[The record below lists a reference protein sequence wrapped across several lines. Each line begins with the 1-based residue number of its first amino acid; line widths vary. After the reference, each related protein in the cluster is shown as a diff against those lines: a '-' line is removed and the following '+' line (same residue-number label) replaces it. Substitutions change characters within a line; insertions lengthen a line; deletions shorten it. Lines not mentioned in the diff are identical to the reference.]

1 MISIARKGTEII
13 IAAVCSKNGYNYHF
27 SYECGAGREDYAIL
41 LREALA
47 GGLWDTIK
55 SARQEAYEKGWK
67 DAKRKGRKEDWFW
80 GGLK

>member
-1 MISIARKGTEII
+1 MIQILRQGTEIVVK
-13 IAAVCSKNGYNYHF
+13 ATCAKNNYTYSF
-27 SYECGAGREDYAIL
+27 TYECGTGREDYAIL

-47 GGLWDTIK
+47 DGLWNTIK
-55 SARQEAYEKGWK
+55 TARQEAYEKGWK